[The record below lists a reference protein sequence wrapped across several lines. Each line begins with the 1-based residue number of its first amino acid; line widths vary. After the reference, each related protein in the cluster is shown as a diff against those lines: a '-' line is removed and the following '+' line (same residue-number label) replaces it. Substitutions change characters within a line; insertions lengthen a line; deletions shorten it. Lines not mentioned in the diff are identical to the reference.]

1 MHDAQILRQE
11 LDKAEDNLKQYMAVQ
26 RSSHH
31 TRVGKSATTI
41 LDGQCHRLSQVAI
54 ERKRDYE
61 KKLTDL
67 IQLEESFDLPIQCL
81 AKKQRDLKDMKA
93 ELLAMKK
100 YLRDVETWKES
111 TQKILGELV
120 RSGTVL

>member
-54 ERKRDYE
+54 ESKRDYE

-111 TQKILGELV
+111 AQKTLGELV